1 MDRSKIWGV
10 NLPFEVKS
18 GTFQNWEVLPAGTYV
33 YDPLVDTLVLDLQGD
48 VTVIANFIPPVE
60 TRDITFNINPTGT
73 VSDINVDGNI
83 LGAYPTT
90 INYVLGDTVNVSS
103 IIDPLYGFSSWSSD
117 SNTIMPQNTSENMS
131 FYANHHDNITLN
143 LYLLPTITAFISGSD
158 TICSNKLN
166 AANISV
172 SFTGVP
178 PYTFSY
184 SINGVAQQE
193 ITTIDN
199 PYIISTNTE
208 GFMIC

>member
-1 MDRSKIWGV
+1 MNAGTGLVRIWTQFTVQILGIGEVEMSDGNIINQNNTGWTDQRYGGV

-90 INYVLGDTVNVSS
+90 INYVLGDTNVSS

-117 SNTIMPQNTSENMS
+117 NNTIMLK
-131 FYANHHDNITLN
+131 Y
-143 LYLLPTITAFISGSD
+143 
-158 TICSNKLN
+158 K
-166 AANISV
+166 
-172 SFTGVP
+172 
-178 PYTFSY
+178 
-184 SINGVAQQE
+184 
-193 ITTIDN
+193 
-199 PYIISTNTE
+199 
-208 GFMIC
+208 